1 MGTPL
6 ILAKEAKMQPHPF
19 LSFLAFPLPFFSFH
33 LFPVLLSAFG
43 HNKLVISSSL
53 LCETRKSAAQNSEDN
68 WKHSCFRR
76 TAAHRDF
83 FDYCA
88 LSYLL
93 TYFLHS
99 HFLSLSLLHSPPST
113 LLFPRGREATPLTQ
127 LGSLGERCKLPTV
140 GSKKIHYLF
149 ILGIF
154 CACETYLVVATV
166 FVLSVRNSVVF
177 EANLAFTFPGTGR
190 CSLGRSQVGQVP
202 CCPSLRAPMLLHA
215 LCETLRFRFH
225 GDV

>member
-1 MGTPL
+1 
-6 ILAKEAKMQPHPF
+6 MQPHPF
-19 LSFLAFPLPFFSFH
+19 LSFLAFPLPFFSFRLS
-33 LFPVLLSAFG
+33 LFYFLPSGIINSSFPPPFSARQGSQLHRIQKTTENIHVSDGLRRIVTFLIIAPYLNTYLLSP
-43 HNKLVISSSL
+43 
-53 LCETRKSAAQNSEDN
+53 
-68 WKHSCFRR
+68 
-76 TAAHRDF
+76 
-83 FDYCA
+83 
-88 LSYLL
+88 LSVP
-93 TYFLHS
+93 FP
-99 HFLSLSLLHSPPST
+99 FPSPLST

-190 CSLGRSQVGQVP
+190 CPLGRSQVGQVP

>member
-1 MGTPL
+1 MSSQSNNVAFPARLTFGPLGIFITAARIPGTSIYSRIESAQLLHMGTPL

-83 FDYCA
+83 FDYCP

-99 HFLSLSLLHSPPST
+99 HFLSLSLLHSPPCSS
-113 LLFPRGREATPLTQ
+113 LAAAKRPLWSALFTKR
-127 LGSLGERCKLPTV
+127 
-140 GSKKIHYLF
+140 
-149 ILGIF
+149 
-154 CACETYLVVATV
+154 
-166 FVLSVRNSVVF
+166 
-177 EANLAFTFPGTGR
+177 
-190 CSLGRSQVGQVP
+190 
-202 CCPSLRAPMLLHA
+202 
-215 LCETLRFRFH
+215 
-225 GDV
+225 